1 MDTCMLKRMA
11 SPSWKSWPNAP
22 RSSLPFPKVCAFVL
36 LLNKFHTQPAKH
48 WFFGRKFVVLSAG
61 KCVFFLFRD
70 AFFPEEK
77 YDDDNERL

>member
-1 MDTCMLKRMA
+1 M
-11 SPSWKSWPNAP
+11 
-22 RSSLPFPKVCAFVL
+22 L